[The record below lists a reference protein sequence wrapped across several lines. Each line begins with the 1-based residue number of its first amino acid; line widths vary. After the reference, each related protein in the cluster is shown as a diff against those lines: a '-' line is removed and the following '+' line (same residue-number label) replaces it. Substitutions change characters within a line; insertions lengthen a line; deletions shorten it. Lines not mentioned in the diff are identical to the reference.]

1 MVMSSEPTGP
11 AKPAKGP
18 ASGKPKAVVHDL
30 EIKDAQIIFH
40 SVWNELEQD
49 LGDDMLRFPKEIILG
64 RSPSALARA
73 RIPGSYR
80 KRVV

>member
-49 LGDDMLRFPKEIILG
+49 LGDDMLRFP
-64 RSPSALARA
+64 
-73 RIPGSYR
+73 
-80 KRVV
+80 

>member
-49 LGDDMLRFPKEIILG
+49 LGDVAVVLDLG
-64 RSPSALARA
+64 FQRGFDKSGARH
-73 RIPGSYR
+73 
-80 KRVV
+80 VH